1 MYFATDDPPN
11 PSTRGAAERRK
22 RRGSPLQVGNGTRST
37 NMPAGTTKPIASSV
51 DYLTLQRVEQG
62 LHVITHMVD
71 SGLGAD
77 NQAWLWNAKMRYAY
91 VDLAVIYLFGS
102 LHVCTSNTFNWTW
115 SKTLVPVNS
124 LSNTVD

>member
-1 MYFATDDPPN
+1 
-11 PSTRGAAERRK
+11 
-22 RRGSPLQVGNGTRST
+22 
-37 NMPAGTTKPIASSV
+37 MPAGTTKPIASSV
-51 DYLTLQRVEQG
+51 DYLTLPRVEQG

-77 NQAWLWNAKMRYAY
+77 NQAWRWNAKMRYAY